1 MDSASYNMDVDDLF
15 GDSEHVNITTIN
27 AMPPLKGLDGR
38 IDELA
43 SSGCCQKISW
53 SKNGCVAYISPDG
66 YSVNLNIFSHDP
78 ETGKWDLGKVV
89 PLDLP
94 QGRDVFPLTH
104 LSWSH
109 LGNDLAI
116 MDEAGRVMVFSCAL
130 ALDRM
135 QFSRADI
142 AHPESEL
149 DDVVGMHW
157 LAILPYSQK
166 NLIAWSA
173 AREENKWKWNIRQH
187 LFNNAHHPV
196 DGKASLIY
204 LKRHGELKLRFQQND
219 NYWQEASAQLGPML
233 STKEPFTHAA
243 FASNNDN
250 TLLLAAYDVKRR
262 LYLYRVETI
271 WNVPADKRSQ
281 NAGPFEKP
289 TIQVSLIAM
298 EDDCNPLVI
307 ANDDLNANMESTGT
321 AAAQLTH
328 LNFLPVTPQ
337 QDDVSLPTIQAIFC
351 TPPNP
356 ISYDLNPQESRYS
369 TVVKWEVHQEQKNQL
384 HPSLDQV
391 TSKKKSVSSVPARN
405 TFLLK
410 RQPDF
415 VLHAVVLTFYPIWY
429 DMLLAFCYSD
439 GAIEFKKRSTMEGIL
454 PDDNTDTVTSLLQA
468 GFIFQHSEPSLH
480 VAFSPSHCIAV
491 CMQLDGTTKLR
502 SMEYS
507 HGTLA
512 TDDEDPHH
520 AAALAAL
527 TLQFASAANQ
537 YFSSDD
543 IFAIVGPMSEK
554 RKHEF
559 VNHLFEGL
567 QVNIDCGIDDNS
579 TNQFILMG
587 RSPFF
592 VKNLSAMH
600 LLGFEGGVNRTL
612 SSKMAWMILNIK
624 YITQIITAVFR
635 LHGDPSKTNLRPE
648 YVPPMIGTS
657 RWTMHFMAYILN
669 ELFTLGRAVQD
680 IPPTDLTRPVL
691 EAKMHELNNPALLIL
706 LSAFP
711 RSMMKMWA
719 QPIQWVKRS
728 AEAHAANPNTPNA
741 PTPSPEAKK
750 LFGPLLSAVTE
761 LPFEWRWFEVLISE
775 TQNHVRALYKQRN
788 LSDAQR
794 NALERDLITG
804 KIPDVLFPAAK
815 RLITD
820 TLWGNTNT
828 SNTGP
833 QQQQQQQSASCLAD
847 KLDQAKLMFFDTTW
861 LGLSPSKRAT
871 HWHATH
877 VVDVCQKMII
887 RGTGT
892 VTHPVL
898 NTTGSTYNNRNRSDS
913 MASTSNINTSA
924 EERKR
929 RAGAGGSG
937 SGLLRQCTRCG
948 ACMEDVYPGLH
959 GYTSHH
965 AQWLIGVSKH
975 CVCGNSW
982 MLVEG
987 KGKGKGEDGGKAR

>member
-1 MDSASYNMDVDDLF
+1 MDGASYNMDVDDLF

-27 AMPPLKGLDGR
+27 TIPPLKGLDGR

-66 YSVNLNIFSHDP
+66 YSVNLKIFSHDP
-78 ETGKWDLGKVV
+78 ETGKWDLGKAV
-89 PLDLP
+89 PLVFP
-94 QGRDVFPLTH
+94 QNREVFPLTH

-116 MDEAGRVMVFSCAL
+116 MDEAGRVMVFSCAM

-142 AHPESEL
+142 PHPESEL
-149 DDVVGMHW
+149 DAVVGMHW

-173 AREENKWKWNIRQH
+173 AREGNKWKWNIRQH

-262 LYLYRVETI
+262 LYLYRIETV

-298 EDDCNPLVI
+298 EDDCNPVDM
-307 ANDDLNANMESTGT
+307 ANDDLSSDTESRGT

-337 QDDVSLPTIQAIFC
+337 QDDVSIPTIQAIFC
-351 TPPNP
+351 KPPSP

-369 TVVKWEVHQEQKNQL
+369 IIVKWEVHQEQKSQL

-391 TSKKKSVSSVPARN
+391 TSKKKSVGSVPAQN
-405 TFLLK
+405 TFVLK

-415 VLHAVVLTFYPIWY
+415 ALHAVVLAFYPIWY
-429 DMLLAFCYSD
+429 DMLFAFCYSD
-439 GAIEFKKRSTMEGIL
+439 GAIEFRKRSTMEGIL
-454 PDDNTDTVTSLLQA
+454 PDNNTDTVTSPLQA
-468 GFIFQHSEPSLH
+468 GYIFQHAEPSLH
-480 VAFSPSHCIAV
+480 VAFSPNHCIAV

-512 TDDEDPHH
+512 TDDDEPQHS
-520 AAALAAL
+520 AALAAL

-537 YFSSDD
+537 YFSTDD
-543 IFAIVGPMSEK
+543 IFAIVGPISEK
-554 RKHEF
+554 RKHDF

-567 QVNIDCGIDDNS
+567 QVNIDCGIDDNA
-579 TNQFILMG
+579 TNHFILMG

-600 LLGFEGGVNRTL
+600 LLGLEGGIKRSL
-612 SSKMAWMILNIK
+612 SSKMAWMIINVK
-624 YITQIITAVFR
+624 YLTQILTAVFR
-635 LHGDPSKTNLRPE
+635 LHGDPGKTNLKAE
-648 YVPPMIGTS
+648 YVPPMIGTC
-657 RWTMHFMAYILN
+657 RWTMHFMAYILD
-669 ELFTLGRAVQD
+669 ELFTLGRALSD
-680 IPPTDLTRPVL
+680 IPPAELTREVL
-691 EAKMHELNNPALLIL
+691 ETKMHELNNPSVLFL

-711 RSMMKMWA
+711 RAMMKLWA

-728 AEAHAANPNTPNA
+728 AEAHTANPNA

-750 LFGPLLSAVTE
+750 LFTPLLSAVTE

-775 TQNHVRALYKQRN
+775 TQNHVRGIYRQR
-788 LSDAQR
+788 SQSEAQR
-794 NALERDLITG
+794 NVLERQLLVG
-804 KIPDVLFPAAK
+804 KIPDILFPAAK
-815 RLITD
+815 RLVTD
-820 TLWGNTNT
+820 TLWN
-828 SNTGP
+828 SN
-833 QQQQQQQSASCLAD
+833 QANACLAD
-847 KLDQAKLMFFDTTW
+847 KLDLGKLMFFDTTW
-861 LGLSPSKRAT
+861 LGLETSKRAAT
-871 HWHATH
+871 WHDTH

-892 VTHPVL
+892 VTHPV
-898 NTTGSTYNNRNRSDS
+898 NTGHGPRNRSDNI
-913 MASTSNINTSA
+913 ASV
-924 EERKR
+924 
-929 RAGAGGSG
+929 AGANGEDKKKKKK
-937 SGLLRQCTRCG
+937 GLLRQCVRCG
-948 ACMEDVYPGLH
+948 SCMEDVFPGLQ
-959 GYTSHH
+959 GYAPHH
-965 AQWLIGVSKH
+965 CQWLMGVSKH
-975 CVCGNSW
+975 CICGNSW
-982 MLVEG
+982 MLVES
-987 KGKGKGEDGGKAR
+987 KGKAK